1 MTRSILDTDLPD
13 TPDRRLLTGVNS
25 LYSLARVGMAASD
38 TSISVD
44 LQKVGYTEL
53 FGVMGGI
60 AESLFDDLDR
70 IERAAGVREVY
81 VDADKTVGSR
91 LDHWK
96 ALKGRIAKIEGDDD
110 AGEFAALESEIEAVG
125 VEIANSYPSTHEDA
139 AAMLEWAEI
148 DSAGGIQC
156 EQYTQARKTV
166 ADYLRKRAEYVAA
179 KPRES

>member
-1 MTRSILDTDLPD
+1 MTRSILDADLPD
-13 TPDRRLLTGVNS
+13 TPDRRLLTGINS

-38 TSISVD
+38 TTVAVD

-53 FGVMGGI
+53 FGVMGSI

-96 ALKGRIAKIEGDDD
+96 ALKGRIAKIEGD
-110 AGEFAALESEIEAVG
+110 L
-125 VEIANSYPSTHEDA
+125 PP
-139 AAMLEWAEI
+139 
-148 DSAGGIQC
+148 
-156 EQYTQARKTV
+156 
-166 ADYLRKRAEYVAA
+166 A
-179 KPRES
+179 KSLTMM

>member
-13 TPDRRLLTGVNS
+13 TPDRRLLTGINS

-81 VDADKTVGSR
+81 VDAERTVASR
-91 LDHWK
+91 FDHWK
-96 ALKGRIAKIEGDDD
+96 DLKRRIAKIEGDDD
-110 AGEFAALESEIEAVG
+110 AGEFTALENEIEAVG
-125 VEIANSYPSTHEDA
+125 AEIANGYPSTHDDA
-139 AAMLEWAEI
+139 AAMLEWVDI
-148 DSAGGIQC
+148 DSDGGIQS
-156 EQYTQARKTV
+156 EQYIQARKTV